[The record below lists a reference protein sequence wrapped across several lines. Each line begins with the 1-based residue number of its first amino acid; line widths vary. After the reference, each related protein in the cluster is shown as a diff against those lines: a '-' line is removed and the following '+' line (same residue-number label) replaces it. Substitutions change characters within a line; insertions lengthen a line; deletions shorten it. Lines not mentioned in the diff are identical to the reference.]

1 MNDRTWIEVIIL
13 LIVGVSIPICDSF
26 VVQQHTSSSSPQ
38 HPHPSYT
45 SPSTST
51 IQCDLANS
59 NDSVEDEDTSP
70 FDMDNLRKRM
80 EKQASQYTRLL
91 MEQSKYADNERTVP
105 QSVHII
111 LFHPNTPE
119 QHVHTVEF
127 PKNSGN
133 NLILAFENDVDCVK
147 FARMLQDMEFVNPSV
162 SMLNLFSMN

>member
-1 MNDRTWIEVIIL
+1 MNNMNIMNDLTWRTAVIIL
-13 LIVGVSIPICDSF
+13 LIVGISIPTDSF
-26 VVQQHTSSSSPQ
+26 FVAQHTTSSSPQ
-38 HPHPSYT
+38 HHPS
-45 SPSTST
+45 SPSTSS
-51 IQCDLANS
+51 IQCDLAKYGS
-59 NDSVEDEDTSP
+59 EEEEEDTSP
-70 FDMDNLRKRM
+70 FDMENLRKRM
-80 EKQASQYTRLL
+80 EEQASQYTRLL
-91 MEQSKYADNERTVP
+91 MEQTKYAENERNVP

-162 SMLNLFSMN
+162 STYYVD

>member
-1 MNDRTWIEVIIL
+1 MNNMNDRTWIEVITIL
-13 LIVGVSIPICDSF
+13 LIIVGVSIPICDSF
-26 VVQQHTSSSSPQ
+26 VVQQHTSSYSSSPQ
-38 HPHPSYT
+38 HHPSYT

-51 IQCDLANS
+51 IQCDLSNS
-59 NDSVEDEDTSP
+59 NDSEEEEDTSP
-70 FDMDNLRKRM
+70 FDMEKLRKRM

-91 MEQSKYADNERTVP
+91 MEQRKYADNERSVP

-119 QHVHTVEF
+119 QHVHTIEF

-162 SMLNLFSMN
+162 SMI